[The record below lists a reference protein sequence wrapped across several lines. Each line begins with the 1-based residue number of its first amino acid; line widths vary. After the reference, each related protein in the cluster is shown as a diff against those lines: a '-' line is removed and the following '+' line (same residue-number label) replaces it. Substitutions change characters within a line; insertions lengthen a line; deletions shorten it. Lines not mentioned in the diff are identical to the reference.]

1 MGPSPPC
8 PPPHSPCSSDK
19 DSEVDPGV
27 RHQQKDDLNV
37 TRKSHSSY
45 NASIA
50 SEKYE
55 ETYIP
60 KVCAGNCTSCV
71 SPCSKHGG
79 GKDGLLLPVFNDL
92 VKEFDFAAANSGF
105 SPRMNVETPR
115 SDVDTPKAFRTSEM
129 EEHEQEIRH
138 LRSTVRMLRERE
150 RNLEVQLL
158 EYYGLKEQ
166 ETAVMELQNQLKINT
181 MEAKLF
187 TLKIESLEAEN
198 RRLEAQVADHAKVV
212 AELEATRAKIKILKK
227 KLRFEAEQNKEQII
241 TLKKRVEK
249 FHDSGAADNSEIQLK
264 LRRLKD
270 LEGEAEELRK
280 SNFQLQIENSELART
295 LESTQILANSILE
308 DPEAEALKEVSAR
321 LRQENEDLTKEIQQ
335 LQVDR
340 CSDVEELVYL
350 RWINACLRYELRN
363 FQPPTGKTAARD
375 LSKSLSP
382 RSEEKA
388 KQLIVEY
395 ANTEGMGEKGMMVDF
410 DSDQW
415 SSSHASFFTDSPEFD
430 DFSVDNSSAT
440 KTNTHQTGY
449 AEDNESPYCSS
460 SKSTAAYA
468 GPEGQSN
475 VFATSRSSSR
485 ASLDLPR
492 WRSPKQ
498 QDIKD
503 VQSVQRNSDVGSS
516 SWYKTFSREGS
527 ADLPLKSDQDSDSTE
542 KAELAKY
549 AEALMSSRGATPK
562 QGNGVRGVRRKNPN
576 AAATTTK
583 TTATAATTT
592 PVDPLQKVSLYVGD
606 LDPQVTEDDLLGTFR
621 FIGPIASVRLCRNA
635 HSGES
640 LRYAYVNFYSHS
652 HASKAM
658 ACLNHTELKGK
669 TMRIMWSQ
677 RDALPRKTGIA
688 NIFVKNLDTSVTST
702 QLQDMFGDFGTIL
715 SCKVAEENGKSK
727 GFGFVQFDTEDSA
740 MAAVSALNDTVIMG
754 KNLYVSKF
762 VKKSER
768 LSEFTNL
775 YVKNLDEDVTEDL
788 LEEKFSL
795 YGRVDSLAI
804 MKDANRKSRG
814 FGFVNFESQEEAKKA
829 IEAMN
834 GALLGTKHL
843 FVGRAQKKAEREK
856 LLNCKNEMLNSPIEK
871 LRSSNLYVK
880 NLAEYVDNKKLEKH
894 FSAFGKIESV
904 KVMCYDNGRSKG
916 FGFVCFSTPEE
927 AVKALN
933 TLNGTIFEGRKL
945 YVAVAQRKED
955 RCRDLQNYFYHQLP
969 QRSFQPP
976 NWTILPPLQYSVSP
990 SPPMSPPLHQPVMY
1004 PTFGTN
1010 VDAQYPLVSQ
1020 NFSWIPSRQAQWAS
1034 TRNENFQKNSRTYA
1048 KCNVHAQDMNSVNHG
1063 GHEAGNRKKGY
1074 KQSGPTGSSRSA
1086 ATGGRAENSKT
1097 TSRARHH
1104 PLSENLEHGHAA
1116 QITRTSDML
1125 LEMNNS
1131 VKEAQVL
1138 KVANGSRTSADHR
1151 PVFAKCRSYL
1161 T

>member
-1 MGPSPPC
+1 MASEASDARTPM
-8 PPPHSPCSSDK
+8 PPPP
-19 DSEVDPGV
+19 PPP
-27 RHQQKDDLNV
+27 
-37 TRKSHSSY
+37 
-45 NASIA
+45 
-50 SEKYE
+50 
-55 ETYIP
+55 P
-60 KVCAGNCTSCV
+60 K
-71 SPCSKHGG
+71 PP
-79 GKDGLLLPVFNDL
+79 LLRLP
-92 VKEFDFAAANSGF
+92 
-105 SPRMNVETPR
+105 
-115 SDVDTPKAFRTSEM
+115 
-129 EEHEQEIRH
+129 
-138 LRSTVRMLRERE
+138 
-150 RNLEVQLL
+150 
-158 EYYGLKEQ
+158 
-166 ETAVMELQNQLKINT
+166 
-181 MEAKLF
+181 
-187 TLKIESLEAEN
+187 
-198 RRLEAQVADHAKVV
+198 
-212 AELEATRAKIKILKK
+212 
-227 KLRFEAEQNKEQII
+227 
-241 TLKKRVEK
+241 
-249 FHDSGAADNSEIQLK
+249 
-264 LRRLKD
+264 
-270 LEGEAEELRK
+270 
-280 SNFQLQIENSELART
+280 
-295 LESTQILANSILE
+295 
-308 DPEAEALKEVSAR
+308 
-321 LRQENEDLTKEIQQ
+321 
-335 LQVDR
+335 
-340 CSDVEELVYL
+340 
-350 RWINACLRYELRN
+350 
-363 FQPPTGKTAARD
+363 PP
-375 LSKSLSP
+375 
-382 RSEEKA
+382 
-388 KQLIVEY
+388 
-395 ANTEGMGEKGMMVDF
+395 
-410 DSDQW
+410 
-415 SSSHASFFTDSPEFD
+415 
-430 DFSVDNSSAT
+430 
-440 KTNTHQTGY
+440 
-449 AEDNESPYCSS
+449 
-460 SKSTAAYA
+460 
-468 GPEGQSN
+468 
-475 VFATSRSSSR
+475 
-485 ASLDLPR
+485 
-492 WRSPKQ
+492 
-498 QDIKD
+498 
-503 VQSVQRNSDVGSS
+503 
-516 SWYKTFSREGS
+516 
-527 ADLPLKSDQDSDSTE
+527 
-542 KAELAKY
+542 
-549 AEALMSSRGATPK
+549 
-562 QGNGVRGVRRKNPN
+562 
-576 AAATTTK
+576 
-583 TTATAATTT
+583 
-592 PVDPLQKVSLYVGD
+592 PVDPLQNVSLYVGD

-621 FIGPIASVRLCRNA
+621 FIGPIASVRLCLNA

-740 MAAVSALNDTVIMG
+740 MAAVSALNGTVIMG

-775 YVKNLDEDVTEDL
+775 YVKNLNEDVTEDL

-795 YGRVDSLAI
+795 YGKVDSLAI
-804 MKDANRKSRG
+804 MKDANGKSRG

-834 GALLGTKHL
+834 GALLGTRHL
-843 FVGRAQKKAEREK
+843 FVGRAQKRAEREK

-871 LRSSNLYVK
+871 LRSSNLYIK
-880 NLAEYVDNKKLEKH
+880 NLAEYVDDKKLEKH

-933 TLNGTIFEGRKL
+933 ALNGTIFEGRKL

-976 NWTILPPLQYSVSP
+976 NWAILPPLQYSVSP

-1004 PTFGTN
+1004 QTFGTN

-1020 NFSWIPSRQAQWAS
+1020 NFSWIPSRQAQWGS
-1034 TRNENFQKNSRTYA
+1034 TRNENFQKNWRTYA

-1104 PLSENLEHGHAA
+1104 PLSENLERGHAA
-1116 QITRTSDML
+1116 QITRTSEML